1 MPDDIRLPIIEEEA
15 HVLKR
20 ATEVEH
26 VTVRTVPEQEQVVV
40 RDEVRREQ
48 VEIRRVTIEREV
60 ERAPAIREEDGVT
73 IIPVLEERLVVE
85 KRLFLVEEV
94 HVVRTAQAETVEL
107 PTMLRRTRVDV
118 ERTDLTKSQEDVHG
132 RT

>member
-20 ATEVEH
+20 TTEVEH

>member
-1 MPDDIRLPIIEEEA
+1 MPNDIRLPIIEEEA

-20 ATEVEH
+20 ATDVEH

-40 RDEVRREQ
+40 RDEVRREH
-48 VEIRRVTIEREV
+48 VEVRRVAIEREV
-60 ERAPAIREEDGVT
+60 DRAPAVREENGVT

-94 HVVRTAQAETVEL
+94 HVFRSAHAEAVEL
-107 PTMLRRTRVDV
+107 PATLRRTRVDV
-118 ERTDLTKSQEDVHG
+118 ERTDLTKPEEDVHG

>member
-15 HVLKR
+15 HVTKR
-20 ATEVEH
+20 ATDVEH

-40 RDEVRREQ
+40 RDEVRREH
-48 VEIRRVTIEREV
+48 VEIRRVAVEREV
-60 ERAPAIREEDGVT
+60 DRAPAVREENGVT
-73 IIPVLEERLVVE
+73 IIPVIEERLIVE

-94 HVVRTAQAETVEL
+94 HVFRSAQAEAVEL
-107 PTMLRRTRVDV
+107 PTTLRRTRIEVD
-118 ERTDLTKSQEDVHG
+118 RTDLTKTQEDVHG